1 VITEASL
8 SFLGLGIPRPL
19 PSWGTLLA
27 ESQAYIFAAW
37 WLPVFPG
44 VAITLLVTAS
54 NFTGDWLRDRL
65 DPTRRQL

>member
-1 VITEASL
+1 M
-8 SFLGLGIPRPL
+8 
-19 PSWGTLLA
+19 LA
-27 ESQAYIFAAW
+27 DSQTYIFAVW